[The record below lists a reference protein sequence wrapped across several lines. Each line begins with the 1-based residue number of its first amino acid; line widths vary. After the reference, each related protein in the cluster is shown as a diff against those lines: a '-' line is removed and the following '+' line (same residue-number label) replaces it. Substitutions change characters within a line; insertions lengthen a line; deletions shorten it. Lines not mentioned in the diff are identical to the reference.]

1 MCSKLKH
8 FPVCAQPQHRSS
20 RTTETSTC
28 WSLPFHWPQ
37 SVLQQSMLGTP
48 KLPACRANINA
59 AQPQNSLHISGNWTR
74 TIWKNIWVYVCKKKK
89 FFNFSHFKVEKQS
102 NYLYLTVKK
111 YFYSITS
118 YKRNRKIMHV
128 NMCRAL
134 WFPRCRKRES
144 RSLTMGSKQREF
156 WCISA
161 HTVYRQGRFRFVW

>member
-74 TIWKNIWVYVCKKKK
+74 TICTNIWNYVCKFFFI
-89 FFNFSHFKVEKQS
+89 FFNFSHFKVEKQC
-102 NYLYLTVKK
+102 NYVYIIFFFFFFFTVSHHIKGTEK
-111 YFYSITS
+111 SCMWTCVGPYD
-118 YKRNRKIMHV
+118 
-128 NMCRAL
+128 
-134 WFPRCRKRES
+134 
-144 RSLTMGSKQREF
+144 
-156 WCISA
+156 
-161 HTVYRQGRFRFVW
+161 FRDAENERVDHSQLF